1 MGLVLQ
7 FAGRLYPQKDDRAR
21 RLVPQME
28 AEAKSLLGP
37 SGAALQQL
45 GVWRPP
51 ATGPAGP
58 RLLSALFIIA
68 TNALVSAASAV
79 QLIIDTPTDSETLR
93 DVFFQTTCGCAWAL
107 RMVLFMQQRARL
119 GRLVLT
125 LLDTRKRYAERVPG
139 IRSRYDRSA
148 AVVFLAWQVLPLTS
162 VSLWALGP
170 VTGAPE
176 SVTVGNSTMVVRREP
191 LVLWLPLDTQQSPT
205 YEIVF
210 ALQVVGVVAVSEISI
225 LLDIFFV
232 CLMIHVM
239 AEIAVLNKNVTSIR
253 LFGQNG
259 HRNQLHEARD
269 VTAAGRQR
277 YNDGEQYTDGDESVE
292 WTSAVTEPLPN
303 STFVSSQDVDDAKR
317 RLYAILKMNIQHHQA
332 IMLCVTE
339 LEEGMSKSTYIIL
352 LVNALTICLHA
363 FGFVELFQGGWKGPA
378 VVKRLLACPIYM
390 AQTAL
395 FCLFGQSL
403 TDHSERLL
411 DSAFSCGW
419 PGTDGRFCSALLIF
433 MQQASQPLK
442 IRVGKIF
449 TLSRNSFLQVCK
461 ILSEIT

>member
-1 MGLVLQ
+1 
-7 FAGRLYPQKDDRAR
+7 
-21 RLVPQME
+21 ME

-51 ATGPAGP
+51 ASGPAGP
-58 RLLSALFIIA
+58 RLLSALFIVA
-68 TNALVSAASAV
+68 TNALVCAASAV
-79 QLIIDTPTDSETLR
+79 QLAIDTPTDPETLR
-93 DVFFQTTCGCAWAL
+93 DVFFQTTCSCAWGLRDDPKVPKRPIAL
-107 RMVLFMQQRARL
+107 FLGGSGAEGCRQDIPARQPYFH
-119 GRLVLT
+119 R
-125 LLDTRKRYAERVPG
+125 
-139 IRSRYDRSA
+139 
-148 AVVFLAWQVLPLTS
+148 VLPLTS

-176 SVTVGNSTMVVRREP
+176 SVMMGNSTMVVRREP

-205 YEIVF
+205 YEVVF
-210 ALQVVGVVAVSEISI
+210 ALQVVGVVAISEISI

-332 IMLCVTE
+332 IMLCVNE

-390 AQTAL
+390 AETAL
-395 FCLFGQSL
+395 FCHFGQSL
-403 TDHSERLL
+403 TDHTTISCTIPGGVYLTGKLTRLMCVVCVCYQSERLL

-419 PGTDGRFCSALLIF
+419 PDADGRFCSALLIF

-461 ILSEIT
+461 LLSEIT